1 MLVVNSDGTFEIDTT
16 NRLTSVGGEAR
27 PHFDAMAAHAR
38 DIREDGRGRE
48 ERRTRFARS
57 ELHRLT
63 CEFDFTPAAK
73 LLFLLSVCISDH
85 PNKMN
90 STASRR
96 FSYSCVYGPPL
107 ESGKLGP
114 PHVAVAVL

>member
-1 MLVVNSDGTFEIDTT
+1 VNSDGTFEIDTI

-57 ELHRLT
+57 ELHLDVVSVNLLLD
-63 CEFDFTPAAK
+63 CFAAVFTSGFGRVVAYVRWKVAYQA
-73 LLFLLSVCISDH
+73 V
-85 PNKMN
+85 N
-90 STASRR
+90 SRILCLR
-96 FSYSCVYGPPL
+96 CRPPSKQGSL
-107 ESGKLGP
+107 
-114 PHVAVAVL
+114 VQ